1 MQTLLD
7 TNIQLNLYTR
17 HAQGLPVHYGF
28 LTIKQ
33 PAACLGSE
41 KGVTG
46 GGVGE
51 MSLSCMHSSYNN
63 SANIAHDACSC
74 IYYVMSCI

>member
-7 TNIQLNLYTR
+7 TNIQLNPYTR

-33 PAACLGSE
+33 AAACLGCE
-41 KGVTG
+41 KDVTG
-46 GGVGE
+46 EGVGE
-51 MSLSCMHSSYNN
+51 WLRLSAVYT
-63 SANIAHDACSC
+63 AVIT
-74 IYYVMSCI
+74 IWQR

>member
-33 PAACLGSE
+33 AAACLGSE

-46 GGVGE
+46 GGFGE
-51 MSLSCMHSSYNN
+51 WLCLSAVCTAGTITWQTSLMMY
-63 SANIAHDACSC
+63 AAVFI
-74 IYYVMSCI
+74 M

>member
-7 TNIQLNLYTR
+7 TNIQLYLYTR

-33 PAACLGSE
+33 AAACLGSE

-46 GGVGE
+46 EGVGE
-51 MSLSCMHSSYNN
+51 WLCLSAVCTAVTITCRTSLMMHE
-63 SANIAHDACSC
+63 AVFI
-74 IYYVMSCI
+74 M